1 MVSPLWKAC
10 SEGNLEKVVEILKD
24 ATPVDIEVKDHTGV
38 TPLIEAIKS
47 GHVEIVRVLLDK
59 GADPTNASSQGPPE
73 SYTSD
78 PVVHGLLSVAKGK
91 MAQAAAQQQQQEAG
105 YPQEQPTESTNM
117 DPAAGYYP
125 PPPGAYYYP
134 PMPVPPPMMP
144 DGSVPY
150 YVPPPPMPTDQTQPG
165 IGNLPPPEIA
175 RMIPCRYY
183 PACRYGSSCMF
194 AHPQSP
200 YMQGPLPPP
209 AQYPAPYDPMN
220 SGPYPPPTYYPVPP
234 ASYGASPNGAPVNPM
249 SPTQPMA
256 HARSGSEVMSP
267 VQGPFSPVNGQPPMP
282 YGVVSPVSPTY
293 GHPAPVPMPPPLS
306 PLQTHPGGAQSPQ
319 QQGMYPPIS
328 PNTQAMVPPYAMP
341 AQYAPQ
347 GMIPNGEGA
356 DGVSPKSPVQGHP
369 QADVYGPGPVHRDA
383 MNHHRRGGARRPSF
397 GGRGG
402 KPPCIFFPSG
412 RCRNGDDCR
421 FPHVLPDG
429 PGNHHHQPHFGP
441 RGGHR
446 PRPPFHANGMA
457 ALEDKFAAMTT
468 QDEKAPAHS
477 RNGTGTTTSDSS
489 RSQSAEPGH
498 RGRGPNFNKSNHFA
512 NGPRQ
517 DRKFAPPKPQRV
529 PNADEFPVLGGSSP
543 SSRGPSVNGSVTP
556 GYSGPTAAQVLQ
568 APAPPKKEA
577 QVTRGNTP
585 EQGSPA
591 PTPKDAKPES
601 NGIVSSPP
609 VDQPVNK
616 LPLSFAAAATG
627 VPEAVKE
634 VSVSA

>member
-10 SEGNLEKVVEILKD
+10 SEGNLEKVVELLQD

-38 TPLIEAIKS
+38 TPLIEAVKN

-78 PVVHGLLSVAKGK
+78 PVIHGLISVAKSK
-91 MAQAAAQQQQQEAG
+91 MAEAAAQPQEAA
-105 YPQEQPTESTNM
+105 YTQDQSAESANM
-117 DPAAGYYP
+117 DPAAAYYPP

-144 DGSVPY
+144 DGTVPY
-150 YVPPPPMPTDQTQPG
+150 YVPPPPMPTDQNQPG
-165 IGNLPPPEIA
+165 LGNLPPPEIA

-194 AHPQSP
+194 AHPQAP

-220 SGPYPPPTYYPVPP
+220 PGPYPPPTYYPVPP

-267 VQGPFSPVNGQPPMP
+267 VQGPFSPVHGQPPMP

-293 GHPAPVPMPPPLS
+293 GNAAPAPMPGPIPPLS
-306 PLQTHPGGAQSPQ
+306 PLQTHPANAQSPP

-328 PNTQAMVPPYAMP
+328 PNAQGMVPPYAIP
-341 AQYAPQ
+341 APYAPQ
-347 GMIPNGEGA
+347 GMAPNGEGA
-356 DGVSPKSPVQGHP
+356 DLVSPKSPAQGHP
-369 QADVYGPGPVHRDA
+369 QADAYGPGPMHRDG
-383 MNHHRRGGARRPSF
+383 MTHHRRGSARRPSF

-402 KPPCIFFPSG
+402 KPPCLFFPSG

-429 PGNHHHQPHFGP
+429 PMNHHHQPHFAP

-446 PRPPFHANGMA
+446 PRPPFHGNGMA

-468 QDEKAPAHS
+468 QDDKGPAHS

-498 RGRGPNFNKSNHFA
+498 KGRPPHFKPNHFA

-543 SSRGPSVNGSVTP
+543 SSRGPTANGSAAP

-568 APAPPKKEA
+568 APPPPKKEA

-585 EQGSPA
+585 DQAPPA
-591 PTPKDAKPES
+591 PAPKVCTTA
-601 NGIVSSPP
+601 SS
-609 VDQPVNK
+609 
-616 LPLSFAAAATG
+616 
-627 VPEAVKE
+627 
-634 VSVSA
+634 

>member
-1 MVSPLWKAC
+1 MVSPLWKAS
-10 SEGNLEKVVEILKD
+10 SEGNLDNVVELLKD
-24 ATPVDIEVKDHTGV
+24 ATPIDIEVKDHTGV
-38 TPLIEAIKS
+38 TPLIEAVKN

-78 PVVHGLLSVAKGK
+78 PVIHGLISVAKGK
-91 MAQAAAQQQQQEAG
+91 VAQASAQPQEAA
-105 YPQEQPTESTNM
+105 YPQDQPSESNM

-144 DGSVPY
+144 DGTVPY
-150 YVPPPPMPTDQTQPG
+150 YVPPPMQADQSQPG

-194 AHPQSP
+194 AHPQGP

-209 AQYPAPYDPMN
+209 SQYPAPYDPMHP
-220 SGPYPPPTYYPVPP
+220 GPYPPPTYYPVPP
-234 ASYGASPNGAPVNPM
+234 TSYGASPNGAPVNPM

-256 HARSGSEVMSP
+256 HARSGSEVISP
-267 VQGPFSPVNGQPPMP
+267 VQGPFSPVNGQPPVP
-282 YGVVSPVSPTY
+282 FGVVSPVSPTY
-293 GHPAPVPMPPPLS
+293 GHPAPVPMPGSVPPLS
-306 PLQTHPGGAQSPQ
+306 PLQAHPGPQSPPQ
-319 QQGMYPPIS
+319 PGMYPPIP
-328 PNTQAMVPPYAMP
+328 PNAQGMVPPYAIP
-341 AQYAPQ
+341 AQYPPH
-347 GMIPNGEGA
+347 GIPPNGEGV
-356 DGVSPKSPVQGHP
+356 DVVSPKSPVQGHP
-369 QADVYGPGPVHRDA
+369 QADPYGPGPMNREA
-383 MNHHRRGGARRPSF
+383 MSHHRRGGARRPSF

-402 KPPCIFFPSG
+402 KPPCLFFPSG

-429 PGNHHHQPHFGP
+429 PGHHHPPHFAP

-446 PRPPFHANGMA
+446 PRPPFHVNGNGNGMA
-457 ALEDKFAAMTT
+457 ALEDKFAALTT

-477 RNGTGTTTSDSS
+477 RNGTGTSTSDSS

-498 RGRGPNFNKSNHFA
+498 KGRAMNFKPNHFA

-517 DRKFAPPKPQRV
+517 DRKFAPPRPQRV

-543 SSRGPSVNGSVTP
+543 ASRGPSSNGTVTP
-556 GYSGPTAAQVLQ
+556 GYAGPTAAQVLQ
-568 APAPPKKEA
+568 APPPKKEA
-577 QVTRGNTP
+577 QTTRGNTP
-585 EQGSPA
+585 EASPA
-591 PTPKDAKPES
+591 PTPKEVKPQS
-601 NGIVSSPP
+601 NGVPSPS
-609 VDQPVNK
+609 VDQSVNK
-616 LPLSFAAAATG
+616 LPLSFAAAATA
-627 VPEAVKE
+627 VPDAVKE